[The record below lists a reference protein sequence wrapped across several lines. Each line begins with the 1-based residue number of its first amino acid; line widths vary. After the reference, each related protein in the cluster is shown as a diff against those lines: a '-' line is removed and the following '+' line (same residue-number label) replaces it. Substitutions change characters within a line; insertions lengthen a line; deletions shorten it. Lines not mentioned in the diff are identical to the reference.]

1 MAKQKN
7 PTIRQWIDTV
17 KPVAFWILILAI
29 AYQFA
34 NAILVHYVFFPSE
47 MFHPLHRATGGII
60 HATFQ
65 GYVLLTIVTGFF
77 ICYLGGLRAKDF
89 ALFSKKILPA
99 IGLTLFAWGMIHTIP
114 FLEGRALQINSDWDT
129 LEAARHRFSEFFMSQ
144 LFGNALYEEL
154 FFRAFLISQLTLFF
168 LKKMTST
175 PAILFAIICSC
186 IIFALVHIPAWL
198 INGTSIE
205 VILLEDLP
213 GFFLRGLA
221 YVVIFLLTKN
231 IFVAVGIH
239 ALSNASPDIFANIGQ
254 NREREFVVVLL
265 IYFFLRWCYRKWRK
279 VEVENADTTGYK
291 CMLITLSLV
300 VVFSWS
306 IIVAMRSLLEGFN
319 IT

>member
-1 MAKQKN
+1 MAEQKIT
-7 PTIRQWIDTV
+7 TIRQWIDTV
-17 KPVAFWILILAI
+17 RPVAFWILIVAI

-34 NAILVHYVFFPSE
+34 NAILVHYVYFPSE

-60 HATFQ
+60 SATFQ

-77 ICYLGGLRAKDF
+77 LCYLGRLRAKDF

-99 IGLTLFAWGMIHTIP
+99 IGLTLFVWGMSHTIP
-114 FLEGRALQINSDWDT
+114 FLEGQALQINSDWGT
-129 LEAARHRFSEFFMSQ
+129 LDAARHRFSEFFMSQ

-154 FFRAFLISQLTLFF
+154 FYRAFLISQLTLFF

-186 IIFALVHIPAWL
+186 IIFALGHIPLLL

-205 VILLEDLP
+205 AILLDDML
-213 GFFLRGLA
+213 GYFLRGVGYA
-221 YVVIFLLTKN
+221 VIFLLTKN

-254 NREREFVVVLL
+254 NREREFIVVLL
-265 IYFFLRWCYRKWRK
+265 IYLFLRWCYRKWRK
-279 VEVENADTTGYK
+279 VEVENADTFGYK
-291 CMLITLSLV
+291 CMMITLSLA
-300 VVFSWS
+300 VVFSWD
-306 IIVAMRSLLEGFN
+306 IIVFMRSLLEGFN